1 MIICTFGNLFYVKLH
16 HWVFSQNMVPKT
28 QRLIQGEIITY
39 VLAFIE
45 KV

>member
-1 MIICTFGNLFYVKLH
+1 
-16 HWVFSQNMVPKT
+16 MVPKT